1 MWPDWKDFCVKVTV
15 LNWLLKTA
23 GWQRGSIVNCQ
34 QAIHARCTSHYA
46 SQYRSTWMHVCTYL
60 CLFCWNCIALF
71 LQSKN
76 RVERLCKTKLKL
88 LKFLRWHHGRFARQ
102 LSTILK
108 AIEQPVNW
116 ENVHPLTG
124 WLWFLE
130 VAGCHWLSLAEGGAA
145 SKMYW
150 HLPQLLLLFY
160 ARYLG
165 DMA

>member
-1 MWPDWKDFCVKVTV
+1 MQD
-15 LNWLLKTA
+15 
-23 GWQRGSIVNCQ
+23 QI
-34 QAIHARCTSHYA
+34 
-46 SQYRSTWMHVCTYL
+46 
-60 CLFCWNCIALF
+60 
-71 LQSKN
+71 
-76 RVERLCKTKLKL
+76 
-88 LKFLRWHHGRFARQ
+88 
-102 LSTILK
+102 K
-108 AIEQPVNW
+108 AIEVSQVASWSLCSTAVNHI
-116 ENVHPLTG
+116 EGNRTASQLGKCASMTG